1 MSALGAVADGISI
14 ITENIFET
22 RFKQI
27 PEFRKMGAIVDIKG
41 RTAIFEGVPKL
52 YGAEVKAEDLR
63 GGASLVLMGLYACG
77 TTVVHDIK
85 HIDRG
90 YQSMEVDIRSLGGDI
105 IRAD

>member
-1 MSALGAVADGISI
+1 MGKIDTMYYPGFPTDLQSQMSALGAVADGISI

-52 YGAEVKAEDLR
+52 YGAEVKAEW
-63 GGASLVLMGLYACG
+63 GITCAYGAFCQWNYCG
-77 TTVVHDIK
+77 SRYKTY
-85 HIDRG
+85 R
-90 YQSMEVDIRSLGGDI
+90 
-105 IRAD
+105 

>member
-1 MSALGAVADGISI
+1 MGAVADGISI

-63 GGASLVLMGLYACG
+63 GGASLVLMGLFAS
-77 TTVVHDIK
+77 VVDA
-85 HIDRG
+85 
-90 YQSMEVDIRSLGGDI
+90 YLSTLSLLYHYLRI
-105 IRAD
+105 YCK

>member
-1 MSALGAVADGISI
+1 MYLQQSCRRLVYIPLRALGAVADGISI

-63 GGASLVLMGLYACG
+63 GGASLVLMGLFASG
-77 TTVVHDIK
+77 TTVVHDITK
-85 HIDRG
+85 FMLLLI
-90 YQSMEVDIRSLGGDI
+90 
-105 IRAD
+105 